1 MALEPFTVLE
11 WVVHL
16 RVRHRTGFE
25 PAVEHL
31 GNAAHHRLPGRVVGV
46 RADQVVDHRA
56 MQIGRTHTEVC
67 LQLIERSVDVR
78 TRVLRIVRHPHR
90 DRAAPVA
97 VSADV
102 PVACTFEPL
111 AELAVT
117 DVLGHPRDVLVQ
129 LDHAIAE
136 LGDRDEPRGNRHVD
150 ERLPTAPTV
159 RVRVLDRLVPQQLS
173 SGLEVLDD
181 DRVGVED
188 HQALV
193 RRNHR
198 GELSTRIERLHD
210 LDTVG
215 RGDIHIL
222 LTESRCEVDDSG
234 SGIGCHVVGRKHDVR
249 VRMSE
254 EEVER
259 RCVRQSDQLGALV
272 TGNDLGVLP
281 QLTCVMSN
289 PCFREHVPLS
299 VLAEHLDVV
308 DLGMN
313 RSGQVGRQCPRSR
326 GPDDRVCAVQW

>member
-1 MALEPFTVLE
+1 M
-11 WVVHL
+11 
-16 RVRHRTGFE
+16 
-25 PAVEHL
+25 
-31 GNAAHHRLPGRVVGV
+31 
-46 RADQVVDHRA
+46 
-56 MQIGRTHTEVC
+56 
-67 LQLIERSVDVR
+67 
-78 TRVLRIVRHPHR
+78 
-90 DRAAPVA
+90 
-97 VSADV
+97 
-102 PVACTFEPL
+102 
-111 AELAVT
+111 
-117 DVLGHPRDVLVQ
+117 LGHPRDVLVQ

-259 RCVRQSDQLGALV
+259 RCVRQSDQLGAL
-272 TGNDLGVLP
+272 
-281 QLTCVMSN
+281 
-289 PCFREHVPLS
+289 
-299 VLAEHLDVV
+299 
-308 DLGMN
+308 
-313 RSGQVGRQCPRSR
+313 
-326 GPDDRVCAVQW
+326 